1 MKKKSTVKVVDV
13 TSDQVKQ
20 VLEMFANGKIGV
32 LQYRGVLNYD
42 RLLSPAVKNATAGD
56 VYYVIAKKHHRED
69 DENWYHW
76 EAEYIFNG
84 KDWVCCGK
92 HERPENKETAKRLE
106 KIEKSKREAD
116 MARREAESCHH
127 MKMLA
132 M

>member
-42 RLLSPAVKNATAGD
+42 RLRSPAVKNATAGD

-69 DENWYHW
+69 DDNWYHW

-92 HERPENKETAKRLE
+92 HERPEHKETVERLE
-106 KIEKSKREAD
+106 KAEKAKLEAD
-116 MARREAESCHH
+116 MAAREAAACHH